1 MFKPLAISLAIAAA
15 FPAVS
20 TIAHAEEA
28 MARVNVTGS
37 NIRVSEKEGAS
48 AVQVITAKELKA
60 SGKTSVSD
68 VLRAI
73 SANSGNSYN
82 EQYTGSFSAGTSGLS
97 LRGIGQQNTLILVN
111 GRRVASYATAQD
123 LQQTFVDLN
132 SLPMAAVQRIEVLKD
147 GASSVYGSD
156 AVAGVVNI
164 ILYKEF
170 TGTDIT
176 AQWGGSTQGTGQHE
190 KSAALQTGF
199 GKLEE
204 DGYSVV
210 FSVDAQQRDKLQQSD
225 VAWLRD
231 ADFRQQQR
239 GSLGWNVTNYAGAD
253 PTQTLGG
260 VRGPLQLVPY
270 SAINPDGAGQVLAYN
285 PSPYE
290 TLIPG
295 IQRIHS
301 SLRGTVKL
309 NADTEAY
316 VDLLH
321 SYSRAD
327 QTFSA
332 PLTVSSSL
340 RAWNN
345 GTKRLDTIPVVLPVG
360 HPNNPGATPLPF
372 TATLFDLGPRL
383 KQDKVTFYRAL
394 AGVKGTLAG
403 WDWDTAVA
411 HSSSKLEETVQNF
424 VNRYEFQKVLA
435 DGSYNFFD
443 PSQNSEAVRNRL
455 RLSTLRPAES
465 TLDTL
470 DFSAAKDIWNL
481 PAGPL
486 GFAAGFQWRREKM
499 DSQTSTAVLSGT
511 ELRPALNIIEG
522 SRSVSALFAEFNV
535 PVVKNL
541 SVNVA
546 GRADHYSDFGNAFS
560 PKASA
565 RYQAAPWLLL
575 RGTVSRAFRAP
586 SLPEIT
592 DSTAVS
598 YTGVIDPRDP
608 LTPTLSRGV
617 TVITIA
623 NPALRPERSKNLN
636 LGVVISPTSSSSI
649 GLDYYRIR
657 QEGVIGTESAT
668 TTLDNELTSPEK
680 VARGADG
687 RITTLYRQFRNQGQ
701 RDVSGIDLDLRQ
713 RFVDQDWGK
722 LTLAGQLSRV
732 LRFAEPLSDGAPLT
746 NGAGTNYFGS
756 IPKWRGVTSATWEQ
770 GKWSSTLTWNYVGS
784 YAQQQHLDESV
795 AAFSTFDVTSSWQ
808 VTPKANVT
816 FIVQNLAN
824 KRAPWDYSASGFD
837 FTQSDPRGRFASL
850 KLNYKF

>member
-15 FPAVS
+15 FPS
-20 TIAHAEEA
+20 LAHAEED
-28 MARVNVTGS
+28 MLRVNVTGS

-176 AQWGGSTQGTGQHE
+176 AQWGGSTEGTGQHE

-225 VAWLRD
+225 VAWLRA
-231 ADFRQQQR
+231 ADYRKQQR
-239 GSLGWNVTNYAGAD
+239 GSLDWNVTNYAGAD

-270 SAINPDGAGQVLAYN
+270 SAINPDGVGQVLAYN

-403 WDWDTAVA
+403 WDWDAAVG

-443 PSQNSEAVRNRL
+443 QSQNSEAVRNRL

-470 DFSAAKDIWNL
+470 DFSAAKDIWSL

-598 YTGVIDPRDP
+598 YAGVIDPRDP

-636 LGVVISPTSSSSI
+636 LGVVVSPTSSSSI

-668 TTLDNELTSPEK
+668 TTLGNELTSPEK

-784 YAQQQHLDESV
+784 YAQNTHLDESV
-795 AAFSTFDVTSSWQ
+795 AAFSTFDVTTSWQ
-808 VTPKANVT
+808 VTPRANVT

-837 FTQSDPRGRFASL
+837 YTQADPRGRFASL

>member
-15 FPAVS
+15 FPAF
-20 TIAHAEEA
+20 AHAEEEI
-28 MARVNVTGS
+28 ARVNVTGS

-60 SGKTSVSD
+60 GGKTSVSD

-225 VAWLRD
+225 VAWMRD
-231 ADFRQQQR
+231 ADFRKQQR
-239 GSLGWNVTNYAGAD
+239 GSLGWTATNYAGND

-270 SAINPDGAGQVLAYN
+270 HDINPDRSGQVLAYN
-285 PSPYE
+285 PAPYK

-301 SLRGTVKL
+301 SLRGTLKL

-332 PLTVSSSL
+332 PLTVNNAT
-340 RAWNN
+340 RVWNN
-345 GTKRLDTIPVVLPVG
+345 ATQALDTIPVVLPVG

-403 WDWDTAVA
+403 WDWDAAVG

-443 PSQNSEAVRNRL
+443 QSQNSEAVRNRL

-465 TLDTL
+465 TLDTV
-470 DFSAAKDIWNL
+470 DFSAAKDLWQL

-486 GFAAGFQWRREKM
+486 GFAAG
-499 DSQTSTAVLSGT
+499 
-511 ELRPALNIIEG
+511 
-522 SRSVSALFAEFNV
+522 
-535 PVVKNL
+535 
-541 SVNVA
+541 
-546 GRADHYSDFGNAFS
+546 
-560 PKASA
+560 
-565 RYQAAPWLLL
+565 
-575 RGTVSRAFRAP
+575 
-586 SLPEIT
+586 
-592 DSTAVS
+592 
-598 YTGVIDPRDP
+598 
-608 LTPTLSRGV
+608 
-617 TVITIA
+617 
-623 NPALRPERSKNLN
+623 
-636 LGVVISPTSSSSI
+636 
-649 GLDYYRIR
+649 
-657 QEGVIGTESAT
+657 
-668 TTLDNELTSPEK
+668 
-680 VARGADG
+680 
-687 RITTLYRQFRNQGQ
+687 
-701 RDVSGIDLDLRQ
+701 
-713 RFVDQDWGK
+713 
-722 LTLAGQLSRV
+722 
-732 LRFAEPLSDGAPLT
+732 
-746 NGAGTNYFGS
+746 
-756 IPKWRGVTSATWEQ
+756 
-770 GKWSSTLTWNYVGS
+770 
-784 YAQQQHLDESV
+784 AQ
-795 AAFSTFDVTSSWQ
+795 
-808 VTPKANVT
+808 
-816 FIVQNLAN
+816 
-824 KRAPWDYSASGFD
+824 
-837 FTQSDPRGRFASL
+837 
-850 KLNYKF
+850 

>member
-1 MFKPLAISLAIAAA
+1 MLKPLAVSLAIAAA
-15 FPAVS
+15 FPIYV
-20 TIAHAEEA
+20 HAQEELV
-28 MARVNVTGS
+28 RVNVTGS
-37 NIRVSEKEGAS
+37 NLRVSEKEGAS

-60 SGKTSVSD
+60 SGKTSVAD

-97 LRGIGQQNTLILVN
+97 LRGIGQKNTLILVN
-111 GRRVASYATAQD
+111 GKRVASYATAQN
-123 LQQTFVDLN
+123 LQETFVDLN

-164 ILYKEF
+164 ILYQQF
-170 TGTDIT
+170 TGTEVT
-176 AQWGGSTQGTGQHE
+176 AQLGGSTEGTGQTE

-199 GKLEE
+199 GKLQD

-210 FSVDAQQRDKLQQSD
+210 LSIDAQQRDKLQQSD
-225 VAWLRD
+225 VAWMRD

-239 GSLGWNVTNYAGAD
+239 GSLGWAITNYAGAD
-253 PTQTLGG
+253 PTRTLGG
-260 VRGPLQLVPY
+260 VQGPLQLVNYGDITP
-270 SAINPDGAGQVLAYN
+270 GKTGQVLAYN
-285 PSPYE
+285 PAPYK

-295 IQRIHS
+295 IKRVHTAA
-301 SLRGTVKL
+301 RATFKL

-332 PLTVSSSL
+332 PLTVNSAT
-340 RAWNN
+340 RVWNN
-345 GTKRLDTIPVVLPVG
+345 ATQALDTIAVVLPVG

-372 TATLFDLGPRL
+372 TATLFDLGPRM

-403 WDWDTAVA
+403 WDWDAA
-411 HSSSKLEETVQNF
+411 IGHSSSELKETVQNF
-424 VNRYEFQKVLA
+424 VNRYAFEEVLA

-443 PSQNSEAVRNRL
+443 QSKNSEAVRSRL
-455 RLSTLRPAES
+455 RLSTLRPARS

-470 DFSAAKDIWNL
+470 DFSAARDLWDL

-486 GFAAGFQWRREKM
+486 GFAAGAQWRREKM

-511 ELRPALNIIEG
+511 ELRPAINIIDG
-522 SRSVSALFAEFNV
+522 SRDVSALFAELNL
-535 PVVKNL
+535 PVVKDLSLNL
-541 SVNVA
+541 A

-565 RYQAAPWLLL
+565 RYQAAPWLLV
-575 RGTVSRAFRAP
+575 RGTASRGFRAP

-592 DSTAVS
+592 QSTAVS
-598 YTGVIDPRDP
+598 YVSVIDPRDP
-608 LTPTLSRGV
+608 QTPTQSRGV
-617 TVITIA
+617 TAITIA
-623 NPALRPERSKNLN
+623 NTGLRPERSKNIN
-636 LGVVISPTSSSSI
+636 LGVVISPTSNASI

-657 QEGVIGTESAT
+657 QDGVIGTESAVT
-668 TTLDNELTSPEK
+668 TIANEAASPGK
-680 VARGADG
+680 VTRDADG
-687 RITTLYRQFRNQGQ
+687 RITTLYRQYRNQGQ

-713 RFVDQDWGK
+713 RFVGRDWGK

-732 LRFAEPLSDGAPLT
+732 LRFAEPLSDGAALT
-746 NGAGTNYFGS
+746 DGAGTNYFGS
-756 IPKWRGVTSATWEQ
+756 IPKWRGVSSATWEL

-784 YAQQQHLDESV
+784 YAQNTHLDESV
-795 AAFSTFDVTSSWQ
+795 AAFSTFDINTSWQ
-808 VTPKANVT
+808 VTPQANVS
-816 FIVQNLAN
+816 FIVQNLAD

-837 FTQSDPRGRFASL
+837 YTQADPRGRFASL

>member
-1 MFKPLAISLAIAAA
+1 MFKPLAASLAIAAA
-15 FPAVS
+15 FPS
-20 TIAHAEEA
+20 YAHAQEE
-28 MARVNVTGS
+28 MVRVNVTGS

-48 AVQVITAKELKA
+48 AVQVITAKELRA
-60 SGKTSVSD
+60 GGKTSVAE

-97 LRGIGQQNTLILVN
+97 LRGIGQKNTLILVN
-111 GRRVASYATAQD
+111 GKRVASYATAQN
-123 LQQTFVDLN
+123 LQETFVDLN

-170 TGTDIT
+170 TGTELT
-176 AQWGGSTQGTGQHE
+176 AQLGGSTEGTGQSE

-199 GKLEE
+199 GKLQD

-210 FSVDAQQRDKLQQSD
+210 LSIDAQERDKLQQSD
-225 VAWLRD
+225 VAWMRD
-231 ADFRQQQR
+231 ADFRNQQR
-239 GSLGWNVTNYAGAD
+239 GSLGWAITNYAGSD
-253 PTQTLGG
+253 PTRTLGG
-260 VRGPLQLVPY
+260 VQAPLQLAHY
-270 SAINPDGAGQVLAYN
+270 GAITPGKAGQVLAYN
-285 PSPYE
+285 PSPYK

-295 IQRIHS
+295 IKRVHTAA
-301 SLRGTVKL
+301 RATFKV
-309 NADTEAY
+309 NAETEAY

-332 PLTVSSSL
+332 PLTVNSAT
-340 RAWNN
+340 RVWNN
-345 GTKRLDTIPVVLPVG
+345 ATQALDTIPVILPVG

-372 TATLFDLGPRL
+372 TATLFDLGPRM
-383 KQDKVTFYRAL
+383 KQDRVTFYRAL
-394 AGVKGTLAG
+394 AGLKGTLAG
-403 WDWDTAVA
+403 WDWDASVG
-411 HSSSKLEETVQNF
+411 HSSSELKETVQNF
-424 VNRYEFQKVLA
+424 VNRYEFEKVLA

-443 PSQNSEAVRNRL
+443 QSQNSEAVRNRL
-455 RLSTLRPAES
+455 RLSTLRPARS

-470 DFSAAKDIWNL
+470 DVSAAKDIAEL

-486 GFAAGFQWRREKM
+486 GFAAGAQWRREKM
-499 DSQTSTAVLSGT
+499 DSQTSSAVLSGT
-511 ELRPALNIIEG
+511 ELRPAINIIDG
-522 SRSVSALFAEFNV
+522 ARDVSALFAEFNV
-535 PVVKNL
+535 PVVKEL
-541 SVNVA
+541 SVNLA

-575 RGTVSRAFRAP
+575 RGTASRGFRAP

-592 DSTAVS
+592 QSTAVS
-598 YTGVIDPRDP
+598 YLSVIDPRDP
-608 LTPTLSRGV
+608 QTPTQARGV
-617 TVITIA
+617 TAITIA
-623 NPALRPERSKNLN
+623 NTELRPERSKNIN
-636 LGVVISPTSSSSI
+636 LGVVISPTSNASI

-657 QEGVIGTESAT
+657 QDGVIGTESAVT
-668 TTLDNELTSPEK
+668 TIANEAGAPGK
-680 VARGADG
+680 VTRDADG
-687 RITTLYRQFRNQGQ
+687 RITTLYRQYRNQGQ

-713 RFVDQDWGK
+713 RFASQDWGK

-732 LRFAEPLSDGAPLT
+732 LRFAEPLSDGAALT
-746 NGAGTNYFGS
+746 DGAGTNYFGS
-756 IPKWRGVTSATWEQ
+756 IPKWRGVSSATWEQ

-784 YAQQQHLDESV
+784 YAQNTHLDESV
-795 AAFSTFDVTSSWQ
+795 AAFSTFDINTSWQ
-808 VTPKANVT
+808 VTPQANVS

-837 FTQSDPRGRFASL
+837 YTQADPRGRFASL

>member
-15 FPAVS
+15 FPAFP
-20 TIAHAEEA
+20 TLAHAEDD
-28 MARVNVTGS
+28 MLRVNVTGS

-97 LRGIGQQNTLILVN
+97 LRGIGQKNTLILVN
-111 GRRVASYATAQD
+111 GKRVASYATAQN
-123 LQQTFVDLN
+123 LQETFVDLN

-176 AQWGGSTQGTGQHE
+176 AQWGGSTEGTGQHE

-204 DGYSVV
+204 DGYSLV
-210 FSVDAQQRDKLQQSD
+210 FSIDAQQRDKLQQSD
-225 VAWLRD
+225 VAWMRD
-231 ADFRQQQR
+231 ADFRNQQR
-239 GSLGWNVTNYAGAD
+239 GSLGWAITNYAGTD
-253 PTQTLGG
+253 PTRTLGG
-260 VRGPLQLVPY
+260 VRGPLQLVNYGDITP
-270 SAINPDGAGQVLAYN
+270 GKTGQVLAYN
-285 PSPYE
+285 PSPYK

-295 IQRIHS
+295 IQRVHTAA
-301 SLRGTVKL
+301 RATVKL

-332 PLTVSSSL
+332 PLTVNNAT
-340 RAWNN
+340 RVWNN
-345 GTKRLDTIPVVLPVG
+345 ATQALDTIPVVLPVG
-360 HPNNPGATPLPF
+360 HPNNPGTAPLPF

-403 WDWDTAVA
+403 WDWDAAVG

-443 PSQNSEAVRNRL
+443 QSQNSEAVRNRL

-470 DFSAAKDIWNL
+470 DFSAAKDICGL
-481 PAGPL
+481 ARRPAGLCRRRTVAPRKD
-486 GFAAGFQWRREKM
+486 GFANLDGRAVGYGAAPGHQHHQRYAQRLGPVCRIQRTCSERPVRQPGGPRRPL
-499 DSQTSTAVLSGT
+499 Q
-511 ELRPALNIIEG
+511 RFRQCI
-522 SRSVSALFAEFNV
+522 FAESQR
-535 PVVKNL
+535 PL
-541 SVNVA
+541 PGGAVA
-546 GRADHYSDFGNAFS
+546 AGARHRVARLPRAIAAGNHAKHGRQLCQRAR
-560 PKASA
+560 SA
-565 RYQAAPWLLL
+565 RPDHADADARRDGHYHRQYGAA
-575 RGTVSRAFRAP
+575 SRA
-586 SLPEIT
+586 LE
-592 DSTAVS
+592 
-598 YTGVIDPRDP
+598 
-608 LTPTLSRGV
+608 
-617 TVITIA
+617 
-623 NPALRPERSKNLN
+623 
-636 LGVVISPTSSSSI
+636 
-649 GLDYYRIR
+649 
-657 QEGVIGTESAT
+657 
-668 TTLDNELTSPEK
+668 
-680 VARGADG
+680 
-687 RITTLYRQFRNQGQ
+687 
-701 RDVSGIDLDLRQ
+701 
-713 RFVDQDWGK
+713 
-722 LTLAGQLSRV
+722 
-732 LRFAEPLSDGAPLT
+732 
-746 NGAGTNYFGS
+746 
-756 IPKWRGVTSATWEQ
+756 
-770 GKWSSTLTWNYVGS
+770 
-784 YAQQQHLDESV
+784 
-795 AAFSTFDVTSSWQ
+795 
-808 VTPKANVT
+808 
-816 FIVQNLAN
+816 
-824 KRAPWDYSASGFD
+824 
-837 FTQSDPRGRFASL
+837 
-850 KLNYKF
+850 

>member
-1 MFKPLAISLAIAAA
+1 MLKPLAVSLAIAAA
-15 FPAVS
+15 FPIHV
-20 TIAHAEEA
+20 HAQEELV
-28 MARVNVTGS
+28 RVNVTGS
-37 NIRVSEKEGAS
+37 NLRVSEKEGAS

-60 SGKTSVSD
+60 SGKTSVAD

-97 LRGIGQQNTLILVN
+97 LRGIGQKNTLILVN
-111 GRRVASYATAQD
+111 GKRVASYATAQN
-123 LQQTFVDLN
+123 LQETFVDLN

-164 ILYKEF
+164 ILYQEF
-170 TGTDIT
+170 TGTEVT
-176 AQWGGSTQGTGQHE
+176 AQLGGSTEGTGQTE

-199 GKLEE
+199 GKLQD

-210 FSVDAQQRDKLQQSD
+210 LSIDAQQRDKLQQSD
-225 VAWLRD
+225 VAWMRD

-239 GSLGWNVTNYAGAD
+239 GSLGWAITNYAGAD
-253 PTQTLGG
+253 PTRTLGG
-260 VRGPLQLVPY
+260 VQGPLQLVNYGDITP
-270 SAINPDGAGQVLAYN
+270 GKTGQVLAYN
-285 PSPYE
+285 PAPYK

-295 IQRIHS
+295 IKRVHTAA
-301 SLRGTVKL
+301 RATFKV

-332 PLTVSSSL
+332 PLTVNSAT
-340 RAWNN
+340 RVWNN
-345 GTKRLDTIPVVLPVG
+345 ATQALDTIAVVLPVG

-372 TATLFDLGPRL
+372 TATLFDLGPRM

-403 WDWDTAVA
+403 WDWDAA
-411 HSSSKLEETVQNF
+411 IGHSSSELKEAVQNF
-424 VNRYEFQKVLA
+424 VNRYAFEQVLA

-443 PSQNSEAVRNRL
+443 QSKNSEAVRNRL
-455 RLSTLRPAES
+455 RLSTLRPARS

-470 DFSAAKDIWNL
+470 DFSAARDLWDL

-486 GFAAGFQWRREKM
+486 GFAAGAQWRREKM

-511 ELRPALNIIEG
+511 ELRPAINIIDG
-522 SRSVSALFAEFNV
+522 SRDVSALFAELNL
-535 PVVKNL
+535 PVVKDLSLNL
-541 SVNVA
+541 A

-565 RYQAAPWLLL
+565 RYQAAPWLLV
-575 RGTVSRAFRAP
+575 RGTASRGFRAP

-592 DSTAVS
+592 QSTAVS
-598 YTGVIDPRDP
+598 YVSVIDPRDP
-608 LTPTLSRGV
+608 QTPTQSRGV
-617 TVITIA
+617 TAITIA
-623 NPALRPERSKNLN
+623 NTGLRPERSKNIN
-636 LGVVISPTSSSSI
+636 LGVVISPTSNASI

-657 QEGVIGTESAT
+657 QDGVIGTESAVT
-668 TTLDNELTSPEK
+668 TIANEAASPGK
-680 VARGADG
+680 VTRDADG
-687 RITTLYRQFRNQGQ
+687 RITTLYRQYRNQGQ

-713 RFVDQDWGK
+713 RFVGREWGK

-732 LRFAEPLSDGAPLT
+732 LRFAEPLSDGAALT
-746 NGAGTNYFGS
+746 DGAGTNYFGS
-756 IPKWRGVTSATWEQ
+756 IPKWRGVSSATWEL

-784 YAQQQHLDESV
+784 YAQNTHLDESV
-795 AAFSTFDVTSSWQ
+795 AAFSTFDINTSWQ
-808 VTPKANVT
+808 VTPQANVS
-816 FIVQNLAN
+816 FIVQNLAD

-837 FTQSDPRGRFASL
+837 YTQADPRGRFASL

>member
-15 FPAVS
+15 FPAFP
-20 TIAHAEEA
+20 TLAHAGDD
-28 MARVNVTGS
+28 MLRVNVTGS

-97 LRGIGQQNTLILVN
+97 LRGIGQKNTLILVN
-111 GRRVASYATAQD
+111 GKRVASYATAQN
-123 LQQTFVDLN
+123 LQETFVDLN

-176 AQWGGSTQGTGQHE
+176 AQWGGSTEGTGQHE

-204 DGYSVV
+204 DGYSLV
-210 FSVDAQQRDKLQQSD
+210 FSIDAQQRDKLQQSD
-225 VAWLRD
+225 VAWMRD
-231 ADFRQQQR
+231 ADFRNQQR
-239 GSLGWNVTNYAGAD
+239 GSLGWAITNYAGTD
-253 PTQTLGG
+253 PTRTLGG
-260 VRGPLQLVPY
+260 VRGPLQLVNYGDITP
-270 SAINPDGAGQVLAYN
+270 GKTGQVLAYN
-285 PSPYE
+285 PSPYK

-295 IQRIHS
+295 IQRVHTAA
-301 SLRGTVKL
+301 RATVKL

-332 PLTVSSSL
+332 PLTVNNAT
-340 RAWNN
+340 RVWNN
-345 GTKRLDTIPVVLPVG
+345 ATQALDTIPVVLPVG
-360 HPNNPGATPLPF
+360 HPNNPGTAPLPF

-403 WDWDTAVA
+403 WDWDAAVG

-443 PSQNSEAVRNRL
+443 QSQNSEAVRNRL

-470 DFSAAKDIWNL
+470 DFSAAKDIWDL

-486 GFAAGFQWRREKM
+486 GFAAGAQWRREKM

-511 ELRPALNIIEG
+511 ELRPAINIING
-522 SRSVSALFAEFNV
+522 TRSVSALFAEFNV
-535 PVVKNL
+535 PVVKDL
-541 SVNVA
+541 SVNLA

-565 RYQAAPWLLL
+565 RYQAAPWLLV
-575 RGTVSRAFRAP
+575 RGTVSRGFRAP

-592 DSTAVS
+592 QSTAVS
-598 YTGVIDPRDP
+598 YVSVLDPRDP
-608 LTPTLSRGV
+608 ITPTQTRGV
-617 TVITIA
+617 TAITIA
-623 NPALRPERSKNLN
+623 NTALRPERSNNLN
-636 LGVVISPTSSSSI
+636 LGVVVSPTSSSTI
-649 GLDYYRIR
+649 GLDYYRIK

-668 TTLDNELTSPEK
+668 TTIANEATAPQK
-680 VARGADG
+680 VTRDADG
-687 RITTLYRQFRNQGQ
+687 RITTLYRQYRNQGQ
-701 RDVSGIDLDLRQ
+701 REVSGIDIDLRQ
-713 RFVDQDWGK
+713 RFVDKDWGK

-746 NGAGTNYFGS
+746 DGAGTNYFGS
-756 IPKWRGVTSATWEQ
+756 IPKWRGVSSATWEQ

-784 YAQQQHLDESV
+784 YAQNTHLDESV

-824 KRAPWDYSASGFD
+824 KRAPWDYASTGFD
-837 FTQSDPRGRFASL
+837 FTQADPRGRVAAL

>member
-1 MFKPLAISLAIAAA
+1 MLKPLAVSLAIAAA
-15 FPAVS
+15 FPIYV
-20 TIAHAEEA
+20 HAQEELV
-28 MARVNVTGS
+28 RVNVTGS
-37 NIRVSEKEGAS
+37 NLRVSEKEGAS

-60 SGKTSVSD
+60 SGKTSVAD

-97 LRGIGQQNTLILVN
+97 LRGIGQKNTLILVN
-111 GRRVASYATAQD
+111 GKRVASYATAQN
-123 LQQTFVDLN
+123 LQETFVDLN

-164 ILYKEF
+164 ILYQQF
-170 TGTDIT
+170 TGTEVT
-176 AQWGGSTQGTGQHE
+176 AQLGGSTEGTGQTE

-199 GKLEE
+199 GKLQD

-210 FSVDAQQRDKLQQSD
+210 LSIDAQQRDKLQQSD
-225 VAWLRD
+225 VAWMRD

-239 GSLGWNVTNYAGAD
+239 GSLGWAITNYAGAD
-253 PTQTLGG
+253 PTRTLGG
-260 VRGPLQLVPY
+260 VQGPLQLVNYGDITP
-270 SAINPDGAGQVLAYN
+270 GKTGQVLAYN
-285 PSPYE
+285 PAPYK

-295 IQRIHS
+295 IKRVHTAA
-301 SLRGTVKL
+301 RATFKL

-332 PLTVSSSL
+332 PLTVNSVT
-340 RAWNN
+340 RVWNN
-345 GTKRLDTIPVVLPVG
+345 ATQALDTIAVVLPVG

-372 TATLFDLGPRL
+372 TATLFDLGPRM

-403 WDWDTAVA
+403 WDWDAA
-411 HSSSKLEETVQNF
+411 IGHSSSELKETVQNF
-424 VNRYEFQKVLA
+424 VNRYAFEEVLA

-443 PSQNSEAVRNRL
+443 QSKNSEAVRSRL
-455 RLSTLRPAES
+455 RLSTLRPARS

-470 DFSAAKDIWNL
+470 DFSAARDLWDL

-486 GFAAGFQWRREKM
+486 GFAAGAQWRREKM

-511 ELRPALNIIEG
+511 ELRPAINIIDG
-522 SRSVSALFAEFNV
+522 SRDVSALFAELNL
-535 PVVKNL
+535 PVVKDLSLNL
-541 SVNVA
+541 A

-565 RYQAAPWLLL
+565 RYQAAPWLLV
-575 RGTVSRAFRAP
+575 RGTASRGFRAP

-592 DSTAVS
+592 QSTAVS
-598 YTGVIDPRDP
+598 YVSVIDPRDP
-608 LTPTLSRGV
+608 QTPTQSRGV
-617 TVITIA
+617 TAITIA
-623 NPALRPERSKNLN
+623 NTGLRPERSKNVN
-636 LGVVISPTSSSSI
+636 LGVVISPTSNASI

-657 QEGVIGTESAT
+657 QDGVIGTESAVT
-668 TTLDNELTSPEK
+668 TIANEAASPGK
-680 VARGADG
+680 VTRDADG
-687 RITTLYRQFRNQGQ
+687 RITTLYRQYRNQGQ

-713 RFVDQDWGK
+713 RFVGRDWGK

-732 LRFAEPLSDGAPLT
+732 LRFAEPLSDGAALT
-746 NGAGTNYFGS
+746 DGAGTNYFGS
-756 IPKWRGVTSATWEQ
+756 IPKWRGVSSATWEL

-784 YAQQQHLDESV
+784 YAQNTHLDESV
-795 AAFSTFDVTSSWQ
+795 AAFSTFDINTSWQ
-808 VTPKANVT
+808 VTPQANVS
-816 FIVQNLAN
+816 FIVQNLAD

-837 FTQSDPRGRFASL
+837 YTQADPRGRFASL